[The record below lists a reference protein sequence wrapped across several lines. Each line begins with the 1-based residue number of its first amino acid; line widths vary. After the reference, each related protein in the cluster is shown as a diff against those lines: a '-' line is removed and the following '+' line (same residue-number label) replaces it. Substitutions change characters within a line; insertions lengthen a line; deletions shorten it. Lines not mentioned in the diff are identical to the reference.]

1 MKDKILLTTAFNNE
15 VRIYVSYTKNL
26 VEEARLIH
34 SLEPTS
40 AAALGRLLTA
50 LSMMQ
55 FMYKDVHFLSL
66 KIEGDGPIGYLI
78 AESLSKGTVRG
89 TLGNPNIHIN
99 YDNGKLAVG
108 NALGDGLL
116 TVRRMDN
123 KEANYHSSVKLV
135 SGEIAEDLTNYFAV
149 SEQTPSSVG
158 LGVLID
164 LDKSVKE
171 AGGFI
176 VQLLPNASEETITK
190 LEMNLSK
197 IKSVTSLLEEK
208 HSLEYILDLITD
220 GDYQILEEE
229 TIKYECGCDRNY
241 YLNVLAKL
249 DDDTLNELKQDEETE
264 IVCHY
269 CNKKYL
275 FKEADFETILK
286 IKETLKKEDLAN
298 S

>member
-1 MKDKILLTTAFNNE
+1 MKDKVLLTTAFNNE

-26 VEEARLIH
+26 VEEARKIH

-55 FMYKDVHFLSL
+55 FMYKDIYFLSL
-66 KIEGDGPIGYLI
+66 KIEGDGPINYLI
-78 AESLSKGTVRG
+78 AESLKKGTIRG
-89 TLGNPNIHIN
+89 TLGNPAVHLN

-108 NALGDGLL
+108 NALGEGLL
-116 TVRRMDN
+116 TVRRMDSLD
-123 KEANYHSSVKLV
+123 ANYHSSVELV

-158 LGVLID
+158 LGVLVDI
-164 LDKSVKE
+164 DKSIKE

-176 VQLLPNASEETITK
+176 VQLLPSASEKTITT
-190 LEMNLSK
+190 LENNLNK

-208 HSLEYILDLITD
+208 HSLTYILDLITD
-220 GDYQILEEE
+220 GDYQILSEEN
-229 TIKYECGCDRNY
+229 ISYECGCNKDY

-249 DDDTLNELKQDEETE
+249 DDQTLNELKQDETTE
-264 IVCHY
+264 VVCHY
-269 CNKKYL
+269 CNKKYQ
-275 FKEADFETILK
+275 FNDDDFNTILK
-286 IKETLKKEDLAN
+286 IKENLKKGELEN
-298 S
+298 